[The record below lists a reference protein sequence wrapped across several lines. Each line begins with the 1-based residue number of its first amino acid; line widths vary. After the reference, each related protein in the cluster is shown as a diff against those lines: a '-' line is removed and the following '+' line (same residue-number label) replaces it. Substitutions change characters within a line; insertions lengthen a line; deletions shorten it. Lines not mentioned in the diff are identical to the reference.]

1 MVFRPDDCN
10 ATWIPEPDFSMVKPR
25 GDHMSLLV
33 SVVCANRQSCQGRR
47 GGGRGG
53 RRGGGEEGPAED
65 KPGIKT
71 SRRTYRRD
79 EPRTPK
85 NSPTTSPVSQN
96 SPAGAGGSDFGRFLH
111 SFDSDCQSHAQLV
124 FSLAITILLN
134 FSAAV

>member
-71 SRRTYRRD
+71 SRTAERIAATNPAHPKIVLLPALFLRIPLQGPAAAILD
-79 EPRTPK
+79 DSFIVSTPTA
-85 NSPTTSPVSQN
+85 SLMLSLS
-96 SPAGAGGSDFGRFLH
+96 SAL
-111 SFDSDCQSHAQLV
+111 QLL
-124 FSLAITILLN
+124 S
-134 FSAAV
+134 S